1 MAEVIGTVTSFTQLA
16 GQIVASVQTIL
27 SFYHQIKNAPGY
39 ISSLLD
45 DIYSTSQLLKHLPGD
60 GGGDEVTLSSLRVA
74 KEILEDLEE
83 LLGKLNS
90 EVKNNGWKGKMKV
103 GSMKVVGKET
113 LIKEMI
119 ERLER
124 AKSSLNGALI
134 YNILLSCPFPLVYD
148 AFTDICLH

>member
-1 MAEVIGTVTSFTQLA
+1 MAEVIGTVASFTQLA
-16 GQIVASVQTIL
+16 SQIIASVQTIF
-27 SFYHQIKNAPGY
+27 SFYHQIKNSPDY
-39 ISSLLD
+39 ISSLLN
-45 DIYSTSQLLKHLPGD
+45 DIDSTSKLFKHFSED
-60 GGGDEVTLSSLRVA
+60 DEGDEFTLSSLGVA
-74 KEILEDLEE
+74 NEILGDLGE

-113 LIKEMI
+113 LIKGML

-124 AKSSLNGALI
+124 AKSSLNGALLH
-134 YNILLSCPFPLVYD
+134 NIMLLCPFPLVYV